1 MSGIAE
7 LAQRC
12 GIASAFVDARGE
24 RRETPAD
31 TQAALLAAMGY
42 PDGADADGARNA
54 LDELDAGE
62 WLAPLPP
69 VTVHHTAEPPSI
81 LLTVAAATQRVKWH
95 LYLENGGAQSGEIDV
110 GALATVAA
118 RTVDGIAYV
127 RRRAVIGDNVP
138 LGYHTLEIEPGG
150 ARMVLI
156 VAPPRCWLPRKL
168 ESGERLWG
176 LTAQLFLLRSTRDWG
191 IGDFGDLR
199 QLVEIL
205 KPLGADVV
213 GVNPLHAL
221 FPDQPEHASPYSPA
235 SRLLLNVLNIDVAHL
250 AGELNDEA
258 VLERIAAPDFHAKL
272 SRCRESPTVRYAEV
286 ASLKLSVLR
295 ALFEGVS
302 AAPGSP
308 AAAALQRFDREAS
321 EAIKRHCVF
330 LALREHFLAE
340 QPELAD
346 WHRWPEEFQDPD
358 SEAVRGFLAEHADE
372 VAFQVWLQ
380 QVADAQLGAAATA
393 AAPMAIGLYRDL
405 AVGADPAGAE
415 TWANQRAVVA
425 GAHVGA
431 PPDIYN
437 PPGQNWGLPPFNP
450 RALRE
455 EGYRSFVDLLRANMR
470 HARGLRIDH
479 VMALLHLYWIP
490 TGMPPKDGAYVDYPL
505 EDLLG
510 VLALES
516 HRHECIVV
524 GEDLGTVPDGFRERM
539 TAANVLSYRVL
550 FFERDAAG
558 LVAPDHYPE
567 LALAVFSSHDLPTL
581 RAWWEGAD
589 LELKNAL
596 GLYPTPADASTA
608 ARERRRDRQQLLEA
622 LQREGLADAT
632 LVVDA
637 LDVDALFIA
646 VHAFLA
652 RSRAAIATVQIDDL
666 TDERTPVN
674 VPTTSDEYPNWRRR
688 LSQTLDEIA
697 AGARLAAAAQVFNV
711 DRRLTSN

>member
-1 MSGIAE
+1 MSGIVE

-24 RRETPAD
+24 RRETPAH
-31 TQAALLAAMGY
+31 TQAALLAAMGF
-42 PDGADADGARNA
+42 PAGADADTARAA
-54 LDELDAGE
+54 LDELDAAE

-69 VTVHHTAEPPSI
+69 VTVHRTPGPPSI
-81 LLTVAAATQRVKWH
+81 LLTLASQTQSVHWN
-95 LYLENGGAQSGEIDV
+95 LTLENGGAQSGDIDV
-110 GALATVAA
+110 RPLASVAA

-127 RRRAVIGDNVP
+127 RRRALLGENVP
-138 LGYHTLEIEPGG
+138 FGYHTLALEPGG
-150 ARMVLI
+150 ARMLLI
-156 VAPPRCWLPRKL
+156 VAPPRCWLPPKV

-176 LTAQLFLLRSTRDWG
+176 LTTQLYLLRSTRDWG
-191 IGDFGDLR
+191 IGDFDDLR

-205 KPLGADVV
+205 KPLGADVI

-221 FPDQPEHASPYSPA
+221 FTDQPEHASPYSPA
-235 SRLLLNVLNIDVAHL
+235 SRLLLNVLNIDVAQV
-250 AGELNDEA
+250 ARQLNDEP
-258 VLERIAAPDFHAKL
+258 VLKRIASPEFQSKL
-272 SRCRESPTVRYAEV
+272 RRCRESPTVRYAEV
-286 ASLKLSVLR
+286 ASLKLPVLR

-302 AAPGSP
+302 AAPGSV
-308 AAAALQRFDREAS
+308 AAAALQQFDREAS
-321 EAIKRHCVF
+321 VAFKRHCVF
-330 LALREHFLAE
+330 LALREYFVAE
-340 QPELAD
+340 QRELSD

-358 SEAVRGFLAEHADE
+358 SDAVRRFVAEHSDE
-372 VAFQVWLQ
+372 VAFQIWMQ
-380 QVADAQLGAAATA
+380 QVADSQLGAAATA

-437 PPGQNWGLPPFNP
+437 PPGQDWGLPPFNP
-450 RALRE
+450 RALRD

-490 TGMPPKDGAYVDYPL
+490 VGMSPKDGAYVDYPL

-516 HRHECIVV
+516 HRHQCLVV

-539 TAANVLSYRVL
+539 AAANVLSYRVL
-550 FFERDAAG
+550 FFERDDHG
-558 LVAPDHYPE
+558 LVAPDDYPE

-581 RAWWEGAD
+581 RAWWEGTD
-589 LELKNAL
+589 LDLKDEL
-596 GLYPTPADASTA
+596 GLYPTPAQARTA
-608 ARERRRDRQQLLEA
+608 ASERTRDRQALLDA
-622 LQREGLADAT
+622 LQDAGLADAT
-632 LVVDA
+632 

-646 VHAFLA
+646 AHAFLA
-652 RSRAAIATVQIDDL
+652 RSRAALATVQIDDL
-666 TDERTPVN
+666 TGETTPVN
-674 VPTTSDEYPNWRRR
+674 VPTTSDDYPNWRRR
-688 LSQTLDEIA
+688 LSQTLEQIA
-697 AGARLAAAAQVFNV
+697 AGPRLAAIAQLFKAE
-711 DRRLTSN
+711 RSNPPR

>member
-1 MSGIAE
+1 MSGVAE

-24 RRETPAD
+24 RRETTID
-31 TQAALLAAMGY
+31 TQAALLAAMGFA
-42 PDGADADGARNA
+42 ADAAHAGTA
-54 LDELDAGE
+54 LEELDAGE
-62 WLAPLPP
+62 WRAPLPP
-69 VTVHHTAEPPSI
+69 VTVHRTPGPPSI
-81 LLTVAAATQRVKWH
+81 LLTLAAETQSVRWR
-95 LYLENGGAQSGEIDV
+95 LTLESGDQQVGEIN
-110 GALATVAA
+110 ARSLATVAA
-118 RTVDGIAYV
+118 RTVDGIAYL
-127 RRRAVIGDNVP
+127 RRRALLGEDVP
-138 LGYHTLEIEPGG
+138 FGYHLLELEPGG

-156 VAPPRCWLPRKL
+156 VAPPRCWLPPEL

-176 LTAQLFLLRSTRDWG
+176 LTTQLFLLRSTSDWG

-199 QLVEIL
+199 QLVEIV
-205 KPLGADVV
+205 KPLGADVI

-235 SRLLLNVLNIDVAHL
+235 SRLLLNVLNIDVAEL

-258 VLERIAAPDFHAKL
+258 VLERIAARDFQSKL
-272 SRCRESPTVRYAEV
+272 SRCRESPSVRYAEV
-286 ASLKLSVLR
+286 ASLKLPVLR
-295 ALFEGVS
+295 ALFESVS
-302 AAPGSP
+302 AAPGSA

-321 EAIKRHCVF
+321 VAFKRHCVF
-330 LALREHFLAE
+330 LALREYFVAG

-346 WHRWPEEFQDPD
+346 WHRWPKEFQDPD
-358 SEAVRGFLAEHADE
+358 SNAVREFVAEHADE
-372 VAFQVWLQ
+372 VAFQLWLQ
-380 QVADAQLGAAATA
+380 QVADSQLGAAATA

-437 PPGQNWGLPPFNP
+437 PPGQDWGLPPFNP

-455 EGYRSFVDLLRANMR
+455 EGYGSFVDLLRANMR

-490 TGMPPKDGAYVDYPL
+490 AGLSPKAGAYVDYPL

-550 FFERDAAG
+550 FFERDEHG
-558 LVAPDHYPE
+558 MVPPDHYPE

-581 RAWWEGAD
+581 RAWWEGTD
-589 LELKNAL
+589 LELKDSL
-596 GLYPTPADASTA
+596 GLYPTPAEARTA
-608 ARERRRDRQQLLEA
+608 VLERTRDRQALLEA
-622 LQREGLADAT
+622 LRREGLSDAP
-632 LVVDA
+632 

-646 VHAFLA
+646 AHAFLA

-666 TDERTPVN
+666 TDEHTPVN
-674 VPTTSDEYPNWRRR
+674 VPATSDEYPNWRRR

-697 AGARLAAAAQVFNV
+697 AGARLAAAAQVLNAERGM
-711 DRRLTSN
+711 RRRHE